1 MPKVADLLY
10 IMKYNIK
17 LLVKYVK

>member
-10 IMKYNIK
+10 TMKYNKK